1 MVFLGPVLGGCHE
14 ELNTT
19 LPDRIALEDR
29 PAQRDLSPQDLWR
42 AALGEM
48 QMRVSEACYRT
59 WLAETNALSWSD
71 GTLTIAAP
79 TAFVAEMLERR
90 LLRLV
95 SDSVEKIAGHGV
107 EVHIEVAGSGA
118 ATSAPHRPASVPVDG
133 APRTETRSGGA
144 QAVSEMRLNP
154 GYTFDSFVVG
164 SSNEL
169 AHAAA
174 MAAAERPGAVYNPL
188 FIYSGVGLGKTHLLT
203 AVGHKVRSLGL
214 STIYTSTEEFTNQY
228 ISAIRAGE
236 TEAFRGRYRGAD
248 VLLLDDIQFLI
259 GKEQT
264 QEGFFHTFNSLHVNG
279 RQIVVTCDRPV
290 AALSVLQDRVRSRLS
305 GGLVVDIQ
313 PPDLETRLAI
323 LQAKAGS
330 TASAARVSDEALQL
344 LAELAHRNVRE
355 LEGSL
360 NRAVAYAE
368 LTGGEVTP
376 DAVRRVVSETLAR
389 PEPVPLTERMVL
401 DAVAAH
407 FAVERGALSGR
418 RRDARTTLA
427 RHVAMYLLRE
437 DAHLALTLIGRAL
450 GGRDHSTVLHG
461 RNRIAKLISEG
472 DGIRH
477 DLSSL
482 RRQLT
487 SAQPSATPV
496 AD

>member
-1 MVFLGPVLGGCHE
+1 
-14 ELNTT
+14 
-19 LPDRIALEDR
+19 
-29 PAQRDLSPQDLWR
+29 
-42 AALGEM
+42 
-48 QMRVSEACYRT
+48 MRVSEACYRT
-59 WLAETNALSWSD
+59 WLAETIALSWVD
-71 GTLTIAAP
+71 GVLIIAAP

-90 LLRLV
+90 LLKLV
-95 SDSVEKIAGHGV
+95 SDSIEKIAGVAV
-107 EVHIEVAGSGA
+107 EVRIEVAGSGA
-118 ATSAPHRPASVPVDG
+118 ATSAAHPPASAPGSG
-133 APRTETRSGGA
+133 AARTEAQRSGA
-144 QAVSEMRLNP
+144 RAVPELRLNP

-164 SSNEL
+164 SANEL

-174 MAAAERPGAVYNPL
+174 LAAAERPGEVYNPL

-228 ISAIRAGE
+228 IGAIRAGE

-264 QEGFFHTFNSLHVNG
+264 QEGFFHTFNSLHMNG

-290 AALSVLQDRVRSRLS
+290 AELAVLQDRVRSRLS

-323 LQAKAGS
+323 LQTKAGS
-330 TASAARVSDEALQL
+330 SGSAARISDEALQL

-389 PEPVPLTERMVL
+389 PEPVPLTEQMVL

-407 FAVERGALSGR
+407 FAVERSELSSR

-461 RNRIAKLISEG
+461 RNRIAKLVRNG
-472 DGIRH
+472 DVIRH

-482 RRQLT
+482 RRQLASPHPRKARAT
-487 SAQPSATPV
+487 SV
-496 AD
+496 LD

>member
-1 MVFLGPVLGGCHE
+1 MFDCRQVD
-14 ELNTT
+14 LNTA

-29 PAQRDLSPQDLWR
+29 PAQRRDLSPQDLWR

-59 WLAETNALSWSD
+59 WLAETNALSFDD
-71 GTLTIAAP
+71 GLLIIAAP

-90 LLRLV
+90 LLKLV
-95 SDSVEKIAGHGV
+95 LESIEKIAGHAV
-107 EVHIEVAGSGA
+107 EVRIEVAGSDA
-118 ATSAPHRPASVPVDG
+118 ATSTSHRSASAPG
-133 APRTETRSGGA
+133 AGA
-144 QAVSEMRLNP
+144 QRTQTQGGGVRVGPELRLNP

-174 MAAAERPGAVYNPL
+174 MAAAGRPGAVYNPL

-330 TASAARVSDEALQL
+330 TVSTVRVSDEALEL

-389 PEPVPLTERMVL
+389 PEPEPLTEQMVL

-407 FAVERGALSGR
+407 FAVEPSALSGR

-461 RNRIAKLISEG
+461 RNRIAKLVHDG
-472 DGIRH
+472 DEIRH
-477 DLSSL
+477 DLTSL
-482 RRQLT
+482 RRQLA
-487 SAQPSATPV
+487 SPQIHAKSV
-496 AD
+496 LD